1 MFISPFDTLRI
12 LPRKLMMEVWRR
24 LNTGLNEGEPW
35 EPLADVH
42 ETNTNYYV
50 WIELPGVKKED
61 IVLTIDKNKL
71 SIRGVKMKKIDEDDE
86 KIVFS
91 ECLDGSFEKV
101 IEFANEIEEDK
112 VNAEM
117 QMGLLKVTLPK
128 KSVSIGKR
136 ILVTGE

>member
-1 MFISPFDTLRI
+1 MFISPFDTLRM

-35 EPLADVH
+35 EPLADVY
-42 ETNTNYYV
+42 ETNTDYHV
-50 WIELPGVKKED
+50 FVELPGVKKED
-61 IVLTIDKNKL
+61 IIITIDKNKL
-71 SIRGVKMKKIDEDDE
+71 SIRGNKTKKTDEDDE
-86 KIVFS
+86 KIVFC
-91 ECLDGSFEKV
+91 ECLYGSFEKV
-101 IEFANEIEEDK
+101 IEFTDEIEEDQ

-128 KSVSIGKR
+128 KSVSVGKR

>member
-1 MFISPFDTLRI
+1 MFISPFDTLRV

-24 LNTGLNEGEPW
+24 LNTGLSEGEPW

-42 ETNTNYYV
+42 ETNTDYYV
-50 WIELPGVKKED
+50 TVELPGVKKED

-71 SIRGVKMKKIDEDDE
+71 SIRGSKIKKNVEDDE
-86 KIVFS
+86 KIVFC
-91 ECLDGSFEKV
+91 ECLYGSFEKV
-101 IEFANEIEEDK
+101 IEFIEEIEEDK

-128 KSVSIGKR
+128 KSVSVGKR